1 MKRLTTA
8 IVVFLLLL
16 SALTLWWGNGISP
29 VNPKNKTS
37 KMFVI
42 QKGEGVRSIAN
53 NLKNEGFIKDPV
65 VFFLLV
71 KQLGIEK
78 NIQAGSYRLSP
89 SQSAEQIAKNLT
101 VGTQDVWVTIPEG
114 KRAEEVADILKDNL
128 PSYNESWREKLAENE
143 GYLFPDTYLFPKES
157 TVNLIISTMRNNF
170 DQKYKEIANN
180 SGLTQEK
187 IVILASMVEREAKH
201 AQDRPLVSSV
211 MHNRLGL
218 GMALQVD
225 ATIQYAKG
233 KIGNN
238 WWAPVS
244 ASEYKSVKSEYNTY
258 LQPSLPPGP
267 IANPGLSTLQ
277 AAANPTDTDYLYYIT
292 DKSGINRYAR
302 TIDQHNANIKKYG
315 L

>member
-16 SALTLWWGNGISP
+16 SALALWWGNGISP

-37 KMFVI
+37 KMFII
-42 QKGEGVRSIAN
+42 QKGEGVRSVAN

-157 TVNLIISTMRNNF
+157 TVDQVISTMRNNF

-180 SGLTQEK
+180 SVLTQEE
-187 IVILASMVEREAKH
+187 VVTLASMVEREAKH
-201 AQDRPLVSSV
+201 AQDRPLVSSI

-218 GMALQVD
+218 SMALQVD

-233 KIGNN
+233 KIKDN
-238 WWAPVS
+238 WWAPVT

-258 LQPSLPPGP
+258 LQPGLPPGP
-267 IANPGLSTLQ
+267 IANPGLSALQ

-292 DKSGINRYAR
+292 DKLGINRYAR
-302 TIDQHNANIKKYG
+302 TIDEHNANIKKYG